1 MDQLQQARAQIDEID
16 AKMAA
21 LFEQRMQAVGQ
32 VAQYKARTGKQVFD
46 PAREALV
53 LEKNTARVQNP
64 ELQPYYREFLKKAL
78 AVSRAYQ
85 HVLIGQDVA
94 AYQGVEGAWSHI
106 ALRQLFPFAKAQ
118 AYSTWNE
125 VVEAVE
131 RGDAYCGVL
140 PFENSNAGDVSAVLD
155 LLYAHPGLKVARM
168 CDLPIRQD
176 LLALPGAQLS
186 EIKTVISHQQ
196 ALAQSGPFLKLHHF
210 ATKAWGNTADA
221 ARYVAEQGDQTLAAI
236 ASAETAKLYG
246 LQILAEG
253 VNEDGE
259 EEDPRAELVQKL
271 LEYKMYKYMSFE
283 LRDRQVDAA
292 RNMYREQRLPKEVEA
307 YRQPIDYEELIGDM
321 NLNKLHEI
329 FKSIVK
335 KQEDKIDPVRSQY
348 GNIEKDEVDMDIK
361 MLYVEAY
368 AREHKT
374 FSFRKLLEKQNSKM
388 EVIVTFLI
396 ILELMKTGK
405 INISQENIF
414 DDIMITS
421 NV

>member
-78 AVSRAYQ
+78 A
-85 HVLIGQDVA
+85 
-94 AYQGVEGAWSHI
+94 GVEGAWSHI

-253 VNEDGE
+253 VNEDG
-259 EEDPRAELVQKL
+259 DNTTR
-271 LEYKMYKYMSFE
+271 F
-283 LRDRQVDAA
+283 
-292 RNMYREQRLPKEVEA
+292 
-307 YRQPIDYEELIGDM
+307 
-321 NLNKLHEI
+321 
-329 FKSIVK
+329 IV
-335 KQEDKIDPVRSQY
+335 
-348 GNIEKDEVDMDIK
+348 IEKVYGGPQAGAAGAGDPDHRR
-361 MLYVEAY
+361 
-368 AREHKT
+368 AR
-374 FSFRKLLEKQNSKM
+374 L
-388 EVIVTFLI
+388 
-396 ILELMKTGK
+396 
-405 INISQENIF
+405 
-414 DDIMITS
+414 
-421 NV
+421 

>member
-64 ELQPYYREFLKKAL
+64 ELQPYYREFLKEAL

-106 ALRQLFPFAKAQ
+106 ALRQLFPFAKAR

-131 RGDAYCGVL
+131 LGDAYCGVL

-221 ARYVAEQGDQTLAAI
+221 ARHVAEQGDKTLAAI

-253 VNEDGE
+253 VNEDGDNTTRFIVIE
-259 EEDPRAELVQKL
+259 
-271 LEYKMYKYMSFE
+271 
-283 LRDRQVDAA
+283 
-292 RNMYREQRLPKEVEA
+292 KEGA
-307 YRQPIDYEELIGDM
+307 QRQPIAAAPGRRLSMLFTVDHKPGRLARVIQIIGERGFNMETIKSRPLPHVQFEYYFYVQLVCPANAAADDCAKLVHELE
-321 NLNKLHEI
+321 N
-329 FKSIVK
+329 VCRT
-335 KQEDKIDPVRSQY
+335 VR
-348 GNIEKDEVDMDIK
+348 
-361 MLYVEAY
+361 
-368 AREHKT
+368 
-374 FSFRKLLEKQNSKM
+374 
-388 EVIVTFLI
+388 
-396 ILELMKTGK
+396 ILGV
-405 INISQENIF
+405 F
-414 DDIMITS
+414 DL
-421 NV
+421 

>member
-246 LQILAEG
+246 LQILDHKPGRLARVIQIIGERGFNMETIKSRPLPHVQFEYYFYVQLVCPANAATDDCAKLVHELENVCRTVRILG
-253 VNEDGE
+253 V
-259 EEDPRAELVQKL
+259 
-271 LEYKMYKYMSFE
+271 
-283 LRDRQVDAA
+283 
-292 RNMYREQRLPKEVEA
+292 
-307 YRQPIDYEELIGDM
+307 
-321 NLNKLHEI
+321 
-329 FKSIVK
+329 
-335 KQEDKIDPVRSQY
+335 
-348 GNIEKDEVDMDIK
+348 
-361 MLYVEAY
+361 
-368 AREHKT
+368 
-374 FSFRKLLEKQNSKM
+374 
-388 EVIVTFLI
+388 
-396 ILELMKTGK
+396 
-405 INISQENIF
+405 F
-414 DDIMITS
+414 DL
-421 NV
+421 

>member
-253 VNEDGE
+253 VNEDGDNTTRFIARVIQIIGE
-259 EEDPRAELVQKL
+259 RGFNMETIKSRPLPHVQFEYYFYVQLVCPANAATDDCAKLVHELENVC
-271 LEYKMYKYMSFE
+271 
-283 LRDRQVDAA
+283 RT
-292 RNMYREQRLPKEVEA
+292 
-307 YRQPIDYEELIGDM
+307 
-321 NLNKLHEI
+321 
-329 FKSIVK
+329 
-335 KQEDKIDPVRSQY
+335 VR
-348 GNIEKDEVDMDIK
+348 
-361 MLYVEAY
+361 
-368 AREHKT
+368 
-374 FSFRKLLEKQNSKM
+374 
-388 EVIVTFLI
+388 
-396 ILELMKTGK
+396 ILGV
-405 INISQENIF
+405 F
-414 DDIMITS
+414 DL
-421 NV
+421 

>member
-155 LLYAHPGLKVARM
+155 LLYAH
-168 CDLPIRQD
+168 
-176 LLALPGAQLS
+176 
-186 EIKTVISHQQ
+186 
-196 ALAQSGPFLKLHHF
+196 
-210 ATKAWGNTADA
+210 
-221 ARYVAEQGDQTLAAI
+221 
-236 ASAETAKLYG
+236 
-246 LQILAEG
+246 QIG
-253 VNEDGE
+253 
-259 EEDPRAELVQKL
+259 RAHV
-271 LEYKMYKYMSFE
+271 
-283 LRDRQVDAA
+283 
-292 RNMYREQRLPKEVEA
+292 
-307 YRQPIDYEELIGDM
+307 
-321 NLNKLHEI
+321 
-329 FKSIVK
+329 
-335 KQEDKIDPVRSQY
+335 
-348 GNIEKDEVDMDIK
+348 
-361 MLYVEAY
+361 
-368 AREHKT
+368 
-374 FSFRKLLEKQNSKM
+374 
-388 EVIVTFLI
+388 
-396 ILELMKTGK
+396 
-405 INISQENIF
+405 
-414 DDIMITS
+414 
-421 NV
+421 

>member
-64 ELQPYYREFLKKAL
+64 ELQSYYREFLKKAL

-131 RGDAYCGVL
+131 RSDAYCGVL

-253 VNEDGE
+253 VNEDGDNTTRFIVIE
-259 EEDPRAELVQKL
+259 
-271 LEYKMYKYMSFE
+271 
-283 LRDRQVDAA
+283 
-292 RNMYREQRLPKEVEA
+292 KEGA
-307 YRQPIDYEELIGDM
+307 QRQPIAAAPGQRLSMLFTVDHKPGRLARVIQIIGERGFNMETIKSRPLPHVQFEYYFYVQLVCPANAATDDCAKLVHELE
-321 NLNKLHEI
+321 N
-329 FKSIVK
+329 VCRT
-335 KQEDKIDPVRSQY
+335 VR
-348 GNIEKDEVDMDIK
+348 
-361 MLYVEAY
+361 
-368 AREHKT
+368 
-374 FSFRKLLEKQNSKM
+374 
-388 EVIVTFLI
+388 
-396 ILELMKTGK
+396 ILGV
-405 INISQENIF
+405 F
-414 DDIMITS
+414 DL
-421 NV
+421 

>member
-32 VAQYKARTGKQVFD
+32 VAQYKAHTGKQVFD

-176 LLALPGAQLS
+176 LLALPGAQLN

-221 ARYVAEQGDQTLAAI
+221 ARYVAEQGNQTLAAI

-253 VNEDGE
+253 VNED
-259 EEDPRAELVQKL
+259 AL
-271 LEYKMYKYMSFE
+271 S
-283 LRDRQVDAA
+283 
-292 RNMYREQRLPKEVEA
+292 
-307 YRQPIDYEELIGDM
+307 
-321 NLNKLHEI
+321 
-329 FKSIVK
+329 
-335 KQEDKIDPVRSQY
+335 
-348 GNIEKDEVDMDIK
+348 
-361 MLYVEAY
+361 
-368 AREHKT
+368 
-374 FSFRKLLEKQNSKM
+374 
-388 EVIVTFLI
+388 
-396 ILELMKTGK
+396 
-405 INISQENIF
+405 
-414 DDIMITS
+414 
-421 NV
+421 

>member
-46 PAREALV
+46 PAREALCAGKEYRPRAEPGTSA
-53 LEKNTARVQNP
+53 LLPRIFEKGAGGFPRVP
-64 ELQPYYREFLKKAL
+64 ACSDWAGCCRLP
-78 AVSRAYQ
+78 
-85 HVLIGQDVA
+85 
-94 AYQGVEGAWSHI
+94 GVEGAWSHI

-253 VNEDGE
+253 VNEDGDNTTRFIVIE
-259 EEDPRAELVQKL
+259 
-271 LEYKMYKYMSFE
+271 
-283 LRDRQVDAA
+283 
-292 RNMYREQRLPKEVEA
+292 KEGA
-307 YRQPIDYEELIGDM
+307 QRQPIAAAPGQRLSMLFTVDHKPGRLARVIQIIGERGFNMETIKSRPLPHVQFEYYFYVQLVCPANAATDDCAKLVHELE
-321 NLNKLHEI
+321 N
-329 FKSIVK
+329 VCRT
-335 KQEDKIDPVRSQY
+335 VR
-348 GNIEKDEVDMDIK
+348 
-361 MLYVEAY
+361 
-368 AREHKT
+368 
-374 FSFRKLLEKQNSKM
+374 
-388 EVIVTFLI
+388 
-396 ILELMKTGK
+396 ILGV
-405 INISQENIF
+405 F
-414 DDIMITS
+414 DL
-421 NV
+421 

>member
-253 VNEDGE
+253 VNEDGDNTTRFIVISRQKPTAGNRFSLLFTVDNKPGKLAE
-259 EEDPRAELVQKL
+259 VIQVIGASGFNMESIKSRPMPHVPFEYYFYVELVGDPTADETGAL
-271 LEYKMYKYMSFE
+271 LQQ
-283 LRDRQVDAA
+283 LDRTCRTV
-292 RNMYREQRLPKEVEA
+292 RLLGVYTK
-307 YRQPIDYEELIGDM
+307 
-321 NLNKLHEI
+321 
-329 FKSIVK
+329 
-335 KQEDKIDPVRSQY
+335 
-348 GNIEKDEVDMDIK
+348 
-361 MLYVEAY
+361 
-368 AREHKT
+368 
-374 FSFRKLLEKQNSKM
+374 
-388 EVIVTFLI
+388 
-396 ILELMKTGK
+396 
-405 INISQENIF
+405 
-414 DDIMITS
+414 
-421 NV
+421 